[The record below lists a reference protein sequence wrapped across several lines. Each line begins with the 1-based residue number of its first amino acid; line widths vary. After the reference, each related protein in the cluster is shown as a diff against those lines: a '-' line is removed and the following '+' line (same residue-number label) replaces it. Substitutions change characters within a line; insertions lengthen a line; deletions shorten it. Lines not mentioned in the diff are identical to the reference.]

1 MKAYRQRTGE
11 TLTYQKLASQTGLAR
26 WTLESIATR
35 ANYNPSLH
43 AIAKICGVLGC
54 SLDDLLELEKPS
66 ATSKRGRAQSGRQ
79 DRST

>member
-1 MKAYRQRTGE
+1 MRAYRQRTGE

-35 ANYNPSLH
+35 ANYNASLRV
-43 AIAKICGVLGC
+43 IAKICGALGC
-54 SLDDLLELEKPS
+54 TLDDLLELERPS
-66 ATSKRGRAQSGRQ
+66 PASKRRQARPARQ